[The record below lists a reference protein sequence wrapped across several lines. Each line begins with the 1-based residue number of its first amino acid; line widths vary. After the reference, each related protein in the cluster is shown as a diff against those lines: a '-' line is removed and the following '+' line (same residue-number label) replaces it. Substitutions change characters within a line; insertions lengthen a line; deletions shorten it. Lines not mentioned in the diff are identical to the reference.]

1 MQHFKGEDNSCRLV
15 KTKKMD
21 KTRLLLFRSD
31 LAKLRSM
38 LTNASNG
45 VEEANLLFEELTRAY
60 PELYTTEEQ
69 LPDLVLKPKERIP
82 TSSTRS
88 AASVKQKLQDS
99 IQRPERFQDYSGID
113 IILDNENTCITTLR
127 ELDFAERDA
136 KKRLVYFSSLQG
148 QVLKRLKEISGKK
161 MAQLLKTTSHSRSQ
175 AYFLIKFFELVDK
188 NNKLMYSSLPICFFL
203 RVTLR

>member
-1 MQHFKGEDNSCRLV
+1 
-15 KTKKMD
+15 MD
-21 KTRLLLFRSD
+21 KTRFLLFRSD

-60 PELYTTEEQ
+60 PELYTTEDQ
-69 LPDLVLKPKERIP
+69 LPDLVLKPKERTP
-82 TSSTRS
+82 TSSTSS

-99 IQRPERFQDYSGID
+99 IQKPERFKDYSGID
-113 IILDNENTCITTLR
+113 IILDNEHTCITTLR

-136 KKRLVYFSSLQG
+136 KKRLVYFSCLQG
-148 QVLKRLKEISGKK
+148 QVLKRLKEISGKN
-161 MAQLLKTTSHSRSQ
+161 MAQLLKTTSHSQSQ

-188 NNKLMYSSLPICFFL
+188 NNKLMYSSLPIRFFKTNL
-203 RVTLR
+203 KMIRSICDEEPSLFC